1 MVNERG
7 EVVCLDYGSPRT
19 LAEMAKTCYYEL
31 LGVERNANDSEL
43 KKAYRKQAL
52 VWHPDRNHG
61 NAEEAT
67 QVFAEI
73 REAYE
78 TLSDPNE
85 RAWYDDHR
93 EQILRGDDYAAMAT
107 ASDGYAQNNPDASVS
122 FTSTSVLMR
131 YFSVSSFSGFDDSTK
146 GFFAVY
152 RSLFDTLRDEELQ
165 VVDAESEDRLDLIRN
180 LSFGDTHTLYDEDE
194 MYARMQGTS
203 GSTGRRGEGT
213 GSTLRDFYNFWT
225 TFTTRKSFG
234 WFDRYRLA
242 DADNRQ
248 IRRLME
254 KENRHLRDKA
264 KREFVD
270 AVQNLAA
277 WLKRRDPRYKR
288 YVEEKQQQQQQQE
301 LNRKRRVLEQRAA
314 VVDGAGSYVCQAWEE
329 VDYTSVLDDLLGED
343 PETTY
348 DKGTAVDGCEQP
360 SHSDNS
366 ADEDELFCP
375 VCDKEFKSAA
385 QKVNHKQ
392 SKKHQKAV
400 RAFRREIQREERLL
414 AKTQNASAGEAT
426 ENLESIKCEEA
437 EAEAGATG
445 ESDESDALL
454 QMIRELSVT
463 QAAQGKKSK
472 KGKRR
477 WHQQEQ
483 QLVDEPTLSAPSED
497 LAATQRPSKR
507 EQRRQRQKAKT
518 HDEYI
523 CNTCTEGFASR
534 NQLFKHINDT
544 GHALAGSRASG
555 GAATPKNGK
564 RVGR

>member
-1 MVNERG
+1 
-7 EVVCLDYGSPRT
+7 
-19 LAEMAKTCYYEL
+19 CYYDL

-52 VWHPDRNHG
+52 VWHPDKNHG

-93 EQILRGDDYAAMAT
+93 EQILRGDEYAAT
-107 ASDGYAQNNPDASVS
+107 ASASGGYAQNNPNASVS
-122 FTSTSVLMR
+122 FTPTSVLMR
-131 YFSVSSFSGFDDSTK
+131 YFSVSSFSGFDDSAK

-180 LSFGDTHTLYDEDE
+180 LSFGDAHTLYDEDE
-194 MYARMQGTS
+194 I
-203 GSTGRRGEGT
+203 
-213 GSTLRDFYNFWT
+213 DFYNFWT

-288 YVEEKQQQQQQQE
+288 YVEEKRQQQQQQE
-301 LNRKRRVLEQRAA
+301 FNRKRRVLEQRAA
-314 VVDGAGSYVCQAWEE
+314 AVDGAGSYVCQAWEE

-343 PETTY
+343 PETNYTE
-348 DKGTAVDGCEQP
+348 GAAVDGREQP
-360 SHSDNS
+360 SHSDSS
-366 ADEDELFCP
+366 ADEDELFCA
-375 VCDKEFKSAA
+375 VCEKEFKSAA
-385 QKVNHKQ
+385 QKVNHEQ

-400 RAFRREIQREERLL
+400 RAFRREIQREEQLL
-414 AKTQNASAGEAT
+414 AKTQ
-426 ENLESIKCEEA
+426 
-437 EAEAGATG
+437 
-445 ESDESDALL
+445 
-454 QMIRELSVT
+454 
-463 QAAQGKKSK
+463 
-472 KGKRR
+472 
-477 WHQQEQ
+477 
-483 QLVDEPTLSAPSED
+483 
-497 LAATQRPSKR
+497 
-507 EQRRQRQKAKT
+507 
-518 HDEYI
+518 
-523 CNTCTEGFASR
+523 
-534 NQLFKHINDT
+534 
-544 GHALAGSRASG
+544 
-555 GAATPKNGK
+555 
-564 RVGR
+564 